1 MKFYQTKRRLFSAL
15 ALSAGLLL
23 LAGGAAS
30 ADSVKTEKNKEG
42 AALRVELDNMPEAVQ
57 GYQISFSVTDSSG
70 NPPAN
75 VEWSSGDDL
84 KADVLRG
91 NYANGILQVIVAD
104 DERTYGGEGKATLD
118 LGQISLPKNQSYTLE
133 LIPGSFKGASGSL
146 SNLGTVLDKE
156 EVKIQVGDSPT
167 KPDGSSSAPSRP
179 SGGSN
184 RPSGSYGGSYGGGDS
199 SSSREE
205 VSSKPVPVSSKEEAP
220 SSEAVSS
227 KASLPASSNAGQGN
241 TTVSQ
246 EVSSKEED
254 SSMES
259 SSESSKP
266 SSAEEEDQPT
276 NGETP
281 PSQPEEEATSFP
293 LLWVIIGLAVI
304 AVIAAVVVFLRSNNR
319 KHH

>member
-1 MKFYQTKRRLFSAL
+1 MKFYRTKRRLFSAL

-75 VEWSSGDDL
+75 VEWSSGDNL

-91 NYANGILQVIVAD
+91 NYTNGILQVIVAD

-146 SNLGTVLDKE
+146 ANLGTVLDKE

-167 KPDGSSSAPSRP
+167 KPGGSSSTPSRP

-184 RPSGSYGGSYGGGDS
+184 RPSGSYGSGDS
-199 SSSREE
+199 SSSKEE
-205 VSSKPVPVSSKEEAP
+205 VSSKPAPVSSKEEAP

-227 KASLPASSNAGQGN
+227 RAPLPASSNAGQGN

-246 EVSSKEED
+246 EISSKEED
-254 SSMES
+254 SSEES
-259 SSESSKP
+259 SSEESKP
-266 SSAEEEDQPT
+266 SSIEEEDQPT

-293 LLWVIIGLAVI
+293 LLWVIVGLAVI
-304 AVIAAVVVFLRSNNR
+304 AVIAAVVIFLRSNNR